1 MSFRISFGLAE
12 ILGIFGSWALVDNNL
27 LIGSILLSLS
37 VFGVFMRMALD
48 LQSKK
53 ESDKKIENVT
63 NVVKDALFSVQTWN
77 NKPDKNI
84 H

>member
-12 ILGIFGSWALVDNNL
+12 ILGIFGSWALVDSNL

>member
-27 LIGSILLSLS
+27 LTGSILLSLS

>member
-12 ILGIFGSWALVDNNL
+12 ILGIFGSWALIDNNHF
-27 LIGSILLSLS
+27 IGSILLGFSI
-37 VFGVFMRMALD
+37 FGVFMRMALD